1 MPGVVE
7 TPAGAGWP
15 GLGFT
20 VHHQKV
26 ELEVDFAN
34 RSLKGRTKI
43 VIHPHHRDLRTIRL
57 NFRQGELKRLTV
69 NKKVTTAR
77 YVNPYE
83 SLQLYGPHYHQRL
96 SSKID
101 GLLKSP
107 SEPDLL
113 VTVPKGVRIDELDPF
128 SIEAQDQISLRAP
141 GITEDTEGPMS
152 SKAVDTSAPRF
163 TALDV
168 VIEFVVENIRD
179 GLQFVGVESGDKR
192 YPHVYTTNSLDHG
205 TGCPLFPCVDD
216 PSSRCDWEISIRC
229 PSTLGDVYD
238 RKPRDASDGAAGARL
253 KPNASRD
260 RFAPDDEAMDLSVV
274 CSGDLT
280 DDIIDPVDPSKK
292 TVSFA
297 SSTPLSARQI
307 GFAVGP
313 FEYVNLADFRE
324 SDQDEQLGQNAIPL
338 HAFCLPGRGD
348 EVRNTCFP
356 MAKAIDYFSL
366 TYGSYPFASYKM
378 CFVDDAP
385 EDTLPTACF
394 SICSNRLL
402 FPEEIID
409 PMYDSTRAIT
419 HALAVQW
426 IGVNIV
432 PNEPVDTW
440 VTVGVAWYIT
450 DTFMRKLCGNNEYR
464 FRLKQMSDRVCDLD
478 YERPSVYD
486 MGNILSIDPSEADF
500 IALKAPLVLFILD
513 RRLTKASGKATMS
526 RIISRL
532 FLNARMGDLP
542 NGAVTSSFF
551 QKTCE
556 KLGHAKLDSFFQQW
570 IYGAGCPRFQAT
582 QRFNKKKLVVEM
594 MIKQVQSD
602 QPSARDL
609 EKDAFMRDVKEEIR
623 NVYAGTI
630 QPVFSGSMTIRIH
643 EADGTPYEHIVEI
656 KEGVTK
662 FDIPYNT
669 KYKRLKRNKR
679 QKERAAAVV
688 GADGNTEVQ
697 EDILL
702 YCLGDVLQSEEEI
715 QQWRLADWSKE
726 DEERMGQESYEWIR
740 MDADFEWICKLSL
753 VMPGYMYL
761 SQLQQDRDV
770 VAQLESLQYMAAQRE
785 HALISTIFL
794 RTLMDR
800 RYFYGIRVAAAKA
813 LVKHAKE
820 EINWLGLFHLE
831 KAFQELFC
839 LPGSPMTRSNDFSD
853 RAAYVLQLVIP
864 EAISRVRDVS
874 GKTPMRVKQFLY
886 DKLKFNDNSNNEY
899 SDNYYVATLMRSL
912 CHAMLGR
919 PETRSD
925 DVNDFDME
933 AVMEAQAEEQLEKD
947 AIAELD
953 RYRRMD
959 EWSSSYQNLYSRA
972 ALHCQMQLMQAKIA
986 EVDVMQFLP
995 YTRVGTYDLLRLD
1008 AFECL
1013 VELDIFK
1020 TPDLLRWFLF
1030 TMSNDPSVWLRWRLH
1045 NLFGK
1050 ALAPVAFGYGATN
1063 EPAPAADGLIIEQE
1077 SSTEVRQADLARRQ
1091 TVTGALAALK
1101 AEVSGDQVLKE
1112 CLWAACGS
1120 PIIGVLELSELTD
1133 LCRVI
1138 YDPITTKRVALKYPR
1153 YWGVKHQGKGQL
1165 HFFRTS
1171 KIRTSLNPSKDT
1183 STSSSKRKR
1192 EDTGLPSTGL
1202 KVTFKQ
1208 PKPNS
1213 HSHGSASASASTPR
1227 PSHSHSAGSGAG
1239 SASASGSGSVSTHRQ
1254 PTKLHIPNLAALQA
1268 QRAQQAQQQ
1277 SQQTAQTPA
1286 TPATPGGGL
1295 KLKLKIGPK
1304 QS

>member
-1 MPGVVE
+1 MPGVVD
-7 TPAGAGWP
+7 TPAGPSWP

-20 VHHQKV
+20 VAHQKV
-26 ELEVDFAN
+26 ELDLDFAS
-34 RSLKGRTKI
+34 RSLKGKTEI
-43 VIHPHHRDLRTIRL
+43 IIHPHYKDLRYIRL
-57 NFRQGELKRLTV
+57 NFRQGELKRVTV
-69 NKKVTTAR
+69 SGKVPLVKYTD
-77 YVNPYE
+77 PYE

-96 SSKID
+96 ASKLD
-101 GLLKSP
+101 ALLKTP
-107 SEPDLL
+107 SEPELTL
-113 VTVPKGVRIDELDPF
+113 TLPKSVRIDELDPF
-128 SIEAQDQISLRAP
+128 SVEAQDQMALRAP
-141 GITEDTEGPMS
+141 GLADDTEGPLS
-152 SKAVDTSAPRF
+152 SKTAETSLPRF
-163 TALDV
+163 TALTV
-168 VIEFVVENIRD
+168 AIEFIVENIRD
-179 GLQFVGVESGDKR
+179 GLQFVGVENGDKR
-192 YPHVYTTNSLDHG
+192 YPHAYTTNSLDHG

-216 PSSRCDWEISIRC
+216 PSSRCTWEIAIRC
-229 PSTLGDVYD
+229 PCTLGDVFG
-238 RKPRDASDGAAGARL
+238 RKPRDQSVGGTGTRL
-253 KPNASRD
+253 RSNHD
-260 RFAPDDEAMDLSVV
+260 WFAPDDEALDLSVV
-274 CSGDLT
+274 CSGELT
-280 DDIIDPVDPSKK
+280 DDIVDSKDSSKK

-297 SSTPLSARQI
+297 SYSPLSARQI

-356 MAKAIDYFSL
+356 MAKAIDFFSM
-366 TYGSYPFASYKM
+366 TYGSYPFSSYKM

-394 SICSNRLL
+394 SICSSRLL
-402 FPEEIID
+402 FPEDIID

-419 HALAVQW
+419 HALAAQW

-432 PNEPVDTW
+432 PKEPADTW

-464 FRLKQMSDRVCDLD
+464 FRLKLMSDRVCDLD

-486 MGNILSIDPSEADF
+486 MGNILSIDPSEAKF

-532 FLNARMGDLP
+532 FLNARMGELP
-542 NGAVTSSFF
+542 NGAVTSSVF

-556 KLGHAKLDSFFQQW
+556 RLGHAKLDTFFNQW

-602 QPSARDL
+602 QPTARDL

-630 QPVFSGSMTIRIH
+630 QPVFTGSMTIRIH

-688 GADGNTEVQ
+688 GADGNAEVQ

-702 YCLGDVLQSEEEI
+702 YCLGDVLQSEEEM

-785 HALISTIFL
+785 HPLISTIFL

-800 RYFYGIRVAAAKA
+800 RYFYGIRVAAARA

-864 EAISRVRDVS
+864 EAISKVRDVS
-874 GKTPMRVKQFLY
+874 GKTPMRVKRFLY

-899 SDNYYVATLMRSL
+899 SDNFYVATLMKSL

-919 PETRSD
+919 VESRTD
-925 DVNDFDME
+925 DLNNFDMD
-933 AVMEAQAEEQLEKD
+933 AVLEAQAEEQLEKD
-947 AIAELD
+947 AIAEID

-959 EWSSSYQNLYSRA
+959 EWSSSFQNLYSRA
-972 ALHCQMQLMQAKIA
+972 ALYCQMQLMQAKIA

-1020 TPDLLRWFLF
+1020 SPELLQWFIF
-1030 TMSNDPSVWLRWRLH
+1030 TMSNDPSIWLRWQLH
-1045 NLFGK
+1045 GLFGR
-1050 ALAPVAFGYGATN
+1050 ALAPVAFGRGVIN
-1063 EPAPAADGLIIEQE
+1063 EPPPATDGLIIEQE

-1101 AEVSGDQVLKE
+1101 TEVSGDQVLKE
-1112 CLWAACGS
+1112 CLWAACSS
-1120 PIIGVLELSELTD
+1120 PMIGILELSEFTD

-1138 YDPITTKRVALKYPR
+1138 YDPITSKRVTLKYPR
-1153 YWGVKHQGKGQL
+1153 YWAVKHHGRGRLQ
-1165 HFFRTS
+1165 FYRTN
-1171 KIRTSLNPSKDT
+1171 KIRTSLNPST
-1183 STSSSKRKR
+1183 TSSAKRKR
-1192 EDTGLPSTGL
+1192 EDGAAMTAPSSGLR
-1202 KVTFKQ
+1202 VTFKQ
-1208 PKPNS
+1208 SRPNPS
-1213 HSHGSASASASTPR
+1213 NHHPSTPSAKTPG
-1227 PSHSHSAGSGAG
+1227 PSSGLG
-1239 SASASGSGSVSTHRQ
+1239 TPLQQRQ
-1254 PTKLHIPNLAALQA
+1254 PTKLHIPNFAAA
-1268 QRAQQAQQQ
+1268 QVHRQPP
-1277 SQQTAQTPA
+1277 SHTPA
-1286 TPATPGGGL
+1286 TPSTPGGGL
-1295 KLKLKIGPK
+1295 KLKLKLGSQPK
-1304 QS
+1304 Q